1 MLVSH
6 CDQIN
11 LVETQNEVGVSLSM
25 PLWKDP
31 RYL

>member
-11 LVETQNEVGVSLSM
+11 LSEIQNEAGGSLSV
-25 PLWKDP
+25 PPWKDL